1 MTSVAPVTPTIKL
14 TVSSRDC
21 DIQFEYKDKERKPD
35 LICLRLFKELNRFY
49 SNTPDYKIE
58 NLEPS
63 TDYAIL
69 LYIKNSFE
77 VDEVITFKTKGMQ
90 WCSMTSLDRKI
101 LSSIAEQRNQQQG
114 MWCNYLTDYDKV
126 YSCWRILFQM
136 FYLKDKLPDV
146 SITWQQSSLVHC
158 MEWYT
163 MSAW

>member
-1 MTSVAPVTPTIKL
+1 
-14 TVSSRDC
+14 
-21 DIQFEYKDKERKPD
+21 
-35 LICLRLFKELNRFY
+35 
-49 SNTPDYKIE
+49 
-58 NLEPS
+58 
-63 TDYAIL
+63 
-69 LYIKNSFE
+69 
-77 VDEVITFKTKGMQ
+77 
-90 WCSMTSLDRKI
+90 MTSLDRKI